1 VTVTHACSV
10 HTNAD
15 CCSLLAVVHVH
26 VPHQRSRANLTMH
39 IYKHA
44 LHAAAPPLAK
54 ATVAVGLLLA
64 SVRLS
69 SRRRATASYVQTGRT
84 PAVHMEVQGQQTLS
98 PLSAVSVLDW
108 PTSYAWVQHPGVL
121 LAGLVCS
128 TVGVVTL
135 QAAAAAAATTTIPVT
150 AVAAA
155 AAAAVSACMM
165 WPSALPEEVGG
176 CLYENHYFG
185 TLLASTSSDTSRC
198 CSTHHI

>member
-1 VTVTHACSV
+1 
-10 HTNAD
+10 
-15 CCSLLAVVHVH
+15 
-26 VPHQRSRANLTMH
+26 MH

-69 SRRRATASYVQTGRT
+69 SRRRATASYGRPATT
-84 PAVHMEVQGQQTLS
+84 PAHMEVQGQQTLG
-98 PLSAVSVLDW
+98 PLSAEAVLMR
-108 PTSYAWVQHPGVL
+108 PTSYAWVQHPAIL

-128 TVGVVTL
+128 TVGAVTL
-135 QAAAAAAATTTIPVT
+135 QAATAAAATTATIPVT

-165 WPSALPEEVGG
+165 WHIPLSEEVGG
-176 CLYENHYFG
+176 CLYKAM
-185 TLLASTSSDTSRC
+185 TTSC
-198 CSTHHI
+198 EHIW